1 VSSHDASIVVG
12 VVNKLDRRRG
22 LLTTQWTCP
31 GVFFKSSF
39 WHNVSDV
46 PDNIGGAACG
56 CRILS
61 CSCVILTFL
70 ASLLF
75 LSVSTSAHLICAR
88 LSAYDR
94 SSLYDVFVL
103 RSVDISLFSIW
114 STYNDKHV
122 VAGYTNRH
130 CFATVQCAKIR
141 RCGLACHAA
150 VAAEPVNTNIATDR
164 PKFTACLTDR
174 AKVDDVI
181 RGIPVVVGYRS
192 TRYLEPGVE
201 YQGRRAR
208 RPYND
213 RQDRFRVAAAAAAS
227 YD

>member
-1 VSSHDASIVVG
+1 MIF
-12 VVNKLDRRRG
+12 NKCLNTS
-22 LLTTQWTCP
+22 L
-31 GVFFKSSF
+31 
-39 WHNVSDV
+39 
-46 PDNIGGAACG
+46 GGAACG
-56 CRILS
+56 CCILS

-70 ASLLF
+70 ASF
-75 LSVSTSAHLICAR
+75 TVFICFDFCTSDL
-88 LSAYDR
+88 R
-94 SSLYDVFVL
+94 SSCCLQTDVFVL

-114 STYNDKHV
+114 STYSDKPV
-122 VAGYTNRH
+122 LAGYTNRH
-130 CFATVQCAKIR
+130 CLATVQCAKIR

-208 RPYND
+208 RPYNE